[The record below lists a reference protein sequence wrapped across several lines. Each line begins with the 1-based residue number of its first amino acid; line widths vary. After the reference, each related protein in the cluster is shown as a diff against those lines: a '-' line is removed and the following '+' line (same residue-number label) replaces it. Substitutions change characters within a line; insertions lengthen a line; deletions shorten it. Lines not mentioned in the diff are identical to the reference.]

1 MSHLKSATYQAEEKR
16 TVGEEIEIIGKG
28 KLTMDPELVTKEK
41 AALDIDPEEEKK
53 LLLKVDLHLVP
64 ILFLLFLCA
73 FIDR

>member
-1 MSHLKSATYQAEEKR
+1 MADTEKWAAKAEFE
-16 TVGEEIEIIGKG
+16 TVPVQKELHEE
-28 KLTMDPELVTKEK
+28 TMAHIKDEAEHELGH
-41 AALDIDPEEEKK
+41 ISEKK